1 MMNSKILIFVFVATI
16 SLLPACNF
24 AEQSVFQAKLSA
36 NPSELLEGQKSK
48 ITVIGQNF
56 PNGLT
61 YQWSVSDGVCNP
73 QKSSAGE
80 TVYEAPVIESPG
92 GEESVTIVAEFYLDG
107 EKQGEESLTLKIKR
121 RDPAQGT
128 QRTGTSPET
137 ISPISRISTQAPKI
151 EITKSGRLDFQG
163 GQLYGDMI
171 EGRVAGVD
179 PKEYRVVLYTLSSEG
194 IWYVQPYL
202 GDGRFTEIQDNNLVF
217 MNTYHTGVKYA
228 ALLCRRSY
236 DNPPG
241 KTLTLPLDRD
251 NIVAFSVVD
260 GVQR

>member
-1 MMNSKILIFVFVATI
+1 MYTKFLILAFVVSM
-16 SLLPACNF
+16 SLLPSCNF
-24 AEQSVFQAKLSA
+24 EEQPVFEAKLSA
-36 NPSELLEGQKSK
+36 NPSELFERQKSK

-56 PNGLT
+56 PSGLT

-107 EKQGEESLTLKIKR
+107 EKQGEESLTLKVKR
-121 RDPAQGT
+121 RETAQGT
-128 QRTGTSPET
+128 QRTTTPPET
-137 ISPISRISTQAPKI
+137 IGPISRISTQPPRI
-151 EITKSGRLDFQG
+151 EITRPGILDFQG

-171 EGRVAGVD
+171 EGKVSGVD
-179 PKEYRVVLYTLSSEG
+179 PKEYRVVLFTLSSDG
-194 IWYVQPYL
+194 AWYVQPYL
-202 GDGRFTEIQDNNLVF
+202 GDGRFTEIQDDNLVF
-217 MNTYHTGVKYA
+217 RNTYHTGVKYA

-236 DNPPG
+236 DNPPN
-241 KTLTLPLDRD
+241 KTLTLPLDRN
-251 NIVAFSVVD
+251 NIVAFSIVD

>member
-1 MMNSKILIFVFVATI
+1 MNTKILIFAFVVTM

-24 AEQSVFQAKLSA
+24 VEQPIFQAKLSA

-56 PNGLT
+56 PDGLT

-73 QKSSAGE
+73 QKSGAGE
-80 TVYEAPVIESPG
+80 TVYQAPVIESPT

-107 EKQGEESLTLKIKR
+107 EKQGEESLTLKVKR
-121 RDPAQGT
+121 RETA
-128 QRTGTSPET
+128 QRTSTPPET
-137 ISPISRISTQAPKI
+137 MSPIPRISSQAPKI
-151 EITKSGRLDFQG
+151 EITKPGRLDFQG

-194 IWYVQPYL
+194 AWYVQPFL
-202 GDGRFTEIQDNNLVF
+202 GDGRFTEIDQNLVF

-236 DNPPG
+236 DNPPN
-241 KTLTLPLDRD
+241 KTLTLPLDRE
-251 NIVAFSVVD
+251 NIVAFSIVD
-260 GVQR
+260 AVQR